1 MTRPLRLE
9 LSFHRNYECLKIMA
23 TAALGA
29 TEINT
34 FLRACE
40 NGDLKYVKECTI
52 EKSIDNVD
60 IISDENGN
68 TGLQVASANDQ
79 LEVLKFLIRNHA
91 KINLGND
98 CGWTSLH
105 HASLYGHNEI
115 IKELMK
121 NGASFTMRNKL
132 GATPLH
138 IAVASGHVSTFK
150 YAIIKLINLIDS
162 GPMRKKLQS
171 CVRNFI

>member
-1 MTRPLRLE
+1 
-9 LSFHRNYECLKIMA
+9 MA
-23 TAALGA
+23 PSVMGH
-29 TEINT
+29 
-34 FLRACE
+34 
-40 NGDLKYVKECTI
+40 
-52 EKSIDNVD
+52 SVD
-60 IISDENGN
+60 IDDISDENGN

-98 CGWTSLH
+98 CGWTPIH

-115 IKELMK
+115 AKELMK
-121 NGASFTMRNKL
+121 HGASFTMRNKL

-150 YAIIKLINLIDS
+150 YAN
-162 GPMRKKLQS
+162 
-171 CVRNFI
+171 CYY

>member
-1 MTRPLRLE
+1 MGHP
-9 LSFHRNYECLKIMA
+9 
-23 TAALGA
+23 
-29 TEINT
+29 
-34 FLRACE
+34 
-40 NGDLKYVKECTI
+40 
-52 EKSIDNVD
+52 VD
-60 IISDENGN
+60 IDDISDENGN

-98 CGWTSLH
+98 CGWTPIH

-115 IKELMK
+115 AKELMK
-121 NGASFTMRNKL
+121 HGASFTMRNKL

-150 YAIIKLINLIDS
+150 YASIAIIKLINS
-162 GPMRKKLQS
+162 S
-171 CVRNFI
+171 RNDV

>member
-1 MTRPLRLE
+1 
-9 LSFHRNYECLKIMA
+9 MA
-23 TAALGA
+23 NN

-34 FLRACE
+34 FLSACE
-40 NGDLKYVKECTI
+40 NGDLKYVKECI
-52 EKSIDNVD
+52 EKKHSSNSTIILD
-60 IISDENGN
+60 ISDENGN

-98 CGWTSLH
+98 CGWTSFH

-132 GATPLH
+132 GATPIH

-150 YAIIKLINLIDS
+150 YAN
-162 GPMRKKLQS
+162 
-171 CVRNFI
+171 CYY